1 MNQSHYIDIIRQTNH
16 DRPGEG
22 GGYIPVGLVV
32 SGPNLVEHAFG
43 YRQTE
48 RETLTSPWCDPKTFP
63 INLAYTTTK

>member
-32 SGPNLVEHAFG
+32 SGQKGTVVRLLRV
-43 YRQTE
+43 
-48 RETLTSPWCDPKTFP
+48 
-63 INLAYTTTK
+63 